1 MKLYTATMTM
11 GNVTFSTVNS
21 LTQMYYFTIT
31 AYNGAGESA
40 SSNKVS
46 QTIQ

>member
-11 GNVTFSTVNS
+11 SNGTCSTMNN

-31 AYNGAGESA
+31 VYNGAGESA
-40 SSNKVS
+40 PSNKVS
-46 QTIQ
+46 KTIQ